1 MRSPEAAVVRRAP
14 LHPLL
19 AKELREIVSGRALW
33 TMLLI
38 LCPLVGYSF
47 WQAVVLYGEASAAAR
62 DAPVLASGLSPLDG
76 VLVPTFG
83 ALYVA
88 VTFLFP
94 FVAIRSLGRE
104 KETGALRLLLQ
115 LPYQVPT
122 LIAAKMAAIFGAWL
136 VVLIPTAS
144 AVVIWAMLG
153 GHLYVP
159 ETANLVLG
167 HLLYGLLVG
176 AIALFA
182 ASISESSATAAIIAL
197 AFTIG
202 SWVLDFA
209 LAGQP
214 GALEWLSRLSL
225 TQTLR
230 TFEQGLLSP
239 GLLLGVMAATC
250 GFAALSAVWLHPGV
264 PLRTKVLRS
273 IACVAAVAAVLALA
287 TQVRTSVDLTED
299 RRNSFPAAD
308 QRALAG
314 LREPL
319 LVTVRLAPED
329 PRYVDLRRNVL
340 AKLER
345 ALPDVSIRLATT
357 GQSVVGSSSD
367 EAYGEI
373 EYSYAG
379 RADKSRSTSPREI
392 LPLLYALA
400 GKPTPPPGTGE
411 EYPGYPLVA
420 DGRWTLPWFL
430 VGLPLLIVIAWW
442 RSRRPPQ
449 NPCTTHQRGRSSM
462 NKIKSTIGTAVACGA
477 LAALLIYANA
487 AQPLKIDFSD
497 ETAGAEPKSFVSVV
511 GVWRIEA
518 EGNNKVLAV
527 DGRQWKEGQTS
538 AGIADKA
545 RALYGDRYAE
555 FLDRVQAYAYF
566 PYVVAKDVTDFRD
579 GEISVRFEGISGRI
593 DQGAGILFNL
603 KPNGDYL
610 TIRANPLE
618 NNLVL
623 WKFEKG
629 KRSSVTWIR
638 NTPTATRQW
647 HDLKVRIAGA
657 KVAGYLDGKLYLE
670 HVLPQP
676 VSGRIGLWSKADSH
690 VYFDDFTVTPAD

>member
-1 MRSPEAAVVRRAP
+1 LRSPDAAVVQRAP

-19 AKELREIVSGRALW
+19 AKELREIASGRALW

-38 LCPLVGYSF
+38 LCPLAGYSF
-47 WQAVVLYGEASAAAR
+47 WQAVLLYGEASAAAR

-88 VTFLFP
+88 VTLLFP

-115 LPYQVPT
+115 LPYRVPT

-136 VVLIPTAS
+136 VALIPAAS

-214 GALEWLSRLSL
+214 GALEWFSRLSL

-239 GLLLGVMAATC
+239 GLLLGVMAAIC

-264 PLRTKVLRS
+264 PPRIKVLRS
-273 IACVAAVAAVLALA
+273 TACVAAVAAVLALA

-400 GKPTPPPGTGE
+400 GKPIPPPGTGE

-449 NPCTTHQRGRSSM
+449 IPAQ
-462 NKIKSTIGTAVACGA
+462 
-477 LAALLIYANA
+477 LI
-487 AQPLKIDFSD
+487 
-497 ETAGAEPKSFVSVV
+497 
-511 GVWRIEA
+511 
-518 EGNNKVLAV
+518 
-527 DGRQWKEGQTS
+527 KEGVQT
-538 AGIADKA
+538 
-545 RALYGDRYAE
+545 
-555 FLDRVQAYAYF
+555 
-566 PYVVAKDVTDFRD
+566 
-579 GEISVRFEGISGRI
+579 
-593 DQGAGILFNL
+593 
-603 KPNGDYL
+603 
-610 TIRANPLE
+610 
-618 NNLVL
+618 
-623 WKFEKG
+623 
-629 KRSSVTWIR
+629 
-638 NTPTATRQW
+638 
-647 HDLKVRIAGA
+647 
-657 KVAGYLDGKLYLE
+657 
-670 HVLPQP
+670 
-676 VSGRIGLWSKADSH
+676 
-690 VYFDDFTVTPAD
+690 